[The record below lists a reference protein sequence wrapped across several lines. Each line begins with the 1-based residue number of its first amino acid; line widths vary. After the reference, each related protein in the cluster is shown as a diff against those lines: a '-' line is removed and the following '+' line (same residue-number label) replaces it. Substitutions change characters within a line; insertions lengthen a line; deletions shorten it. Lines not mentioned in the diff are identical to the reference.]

1 MPHFIF
7 LNTLFVNIR
16 KIFEASALFVMEFV
30 LDSEISLTLE
40 NSQNLERVQKTSL
53 KIILKSDYNTYRNAL
68 ELTSLTTLS
77 ERRSKL
83 CLNFAKKCLKNPEMK
98 QMFPLNP
105 NKEALDTRF
114 REKFKVDNSRT
125 DRHKNSAIPYMQR
138 LLNKYA
144 NK

>member
-1 MPHFIF
+1 MTIAIGIEYCESSINEYIIP
-7 LNTLFVNIR
+7 
-16 KIFEASALFVMEFV
+16 
-30 LDSEISLTLE
+30 ISIIDLI
-40 NSQNLERVQKTSL
+40 

-105 NKEALDTRF
+105 NTEALDTRF

-138 LLNKYA
+138 LLNKYVD
-144 NK
+144 K